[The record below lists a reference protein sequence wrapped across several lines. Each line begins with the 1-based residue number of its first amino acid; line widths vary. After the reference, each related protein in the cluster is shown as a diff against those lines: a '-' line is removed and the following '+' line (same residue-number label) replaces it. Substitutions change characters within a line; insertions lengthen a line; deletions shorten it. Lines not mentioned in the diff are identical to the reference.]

1 MVEGTGGEGLRGG
14 GWAVGGGIFAKTTK
28 TPPLQSGV
36 GGEDIKTSAPN
47 KTTRHAASL
56 SSLHAALVRASTRYA
71 RHRPYQE
78 RNSNLAN

>member
-1 MVEGTGGEGLRGG
+1 MAGAGETGAGESSRCEDP
-14 GWAVGGGIFAKTTK
+14 APTV
-28 TPPLQSGV
+28 GV